1 MKKIN
6 LHLLILIMISLWSN
20 RLFSQY
26 TFFNPAGAFAIEV
39 SLANTNLTRMPM
51 YRNSIASLAVSGDYI
66 IGGTKA
72 KEGLTPFIFTA
83 SLSQQAMTD
92 LEDLNQTIEGQQSI
106 QTGFCRGKDNQ
117 LFAGTI
123 ANKNFDNIQ
132 GDGHLIRISVN
143 KKGIITVED
152 LGVPV
157 KGEGIFSLS
166 CNAEGTM
173 LYGISFPSGKFFS
186 YTIENRQT
194 KVYDDI
200 VPTEKSLKILEAEYA
215 LSPEDYLGKSLI
227 CDEKG
232 FIYGSLPINKLF
244 YFDPQKE
251 TFEIFDSELPEV
263 WGRRTLGRI
272 EAWAKAKD
280 GTLYGGNSGDGQLFA
295 FDPVS
300 RELKNLGKPI
310 MMNRLKGLTFGKN
323 GKLYGIAGALPGY
336 AHLFSYDAEKG
347 GYQDLGNPE
356 FRMTAPGIEQGI
368 QWRGFQLRT
377 IAASEDGKYIVM
389 GEDEALS
396 QLLVFL
402 ADKDND

>member
-1 MKKIN
+1 MKKPN

-20 RLFSQY
+20 PLFSQY
-26 TFFNPAGAFAIEV
+26 TFFNPVGAFAIEA
-39 SLANTNLTRMPM
+39 SLPNTNLTRMPM
-51 YRNSIASLAVSGDYI
+51 YRNSIASLAVKGDYI

-83 SLSQQAMTD
+83 SLSQQVMIS

-106 QTGFCRGKDNQ
+106 QSGFCWGKDNQ

-123 ANKNFDNIQ
+123 ANKNADNIQ
-132 GDGHLIRISVN
+132 GDGHLIAISVDAEGN
-143 KKGIITVED
+143 ISVED
-152 LGVPV
+152 LGIPV
-157 KGEGIFSLS
+157 KGEGVFSLL
-166 CNAEGTM
+166 CNDEGTM

-186 YTIENRQT
+186 YTIENQQT

-200 VPTEKSLKILEAEYA
+200 VPTQENLKILEAEYA

-232 FIYGSLPINKLF
+232 FIYGSLPVNKLF
-244 YFDPQKE
+244 CFDPQKE
-251 TFEIFDSELPEV
+251 TFEIVDAELPEV

-272 EAWAKAKD
+272 ESWAKAKD

-295 FDPVS
+295 LDPVS
-300 RELKNLGKPI
+300 REITNLGKPI
-310 MMNRLKGLTFGKN
+310 MMNRLKGLVFGKN
-323 GKLYGIAGALPGY
+323 GRLYGIAGSLPGY
-336 AHLFSYDAEKG
+336 AHLFSYDAENG

-356 FRMTAPGIEQGI
+356 FTMAAPGIEQGI
-368 QWRGFQLRT
+368 QWRGFQLGS

-396 QLLVFL
+396 QLLIFS
-402 ADKDND
+402 ADK

>member
-200 VPTEKSLKILEAEYA
+200 VPTEKCLKI
-215 LSPEDYLGKSLI
+215 
-227 CDEKG
+227 
-232 FIYGSLPINKLF
+232 
-244 YFDPQKE
+244 
-251 TFEIFDSELPEV
+251 
-263 WGRRTLGRI
+263 GRASCR
-272 EAWAKAKD
+272 
-280 GTLYGGNSGDGQLFA
+280 
-295 FDPVS
+295 
-300 RELKNLGKPI
+300 
-310 MMNRLKGLTFGKN
+310 
-323 GKLYGIAGALPGY
+323 GKL
-336 AHLFSYDAEKG
+336 
-347 GYQDLGNPE
+347 
-356 FRMTAPGIEQGI
+356 
-368 QWRGFQLRT
+368 
-377 IAASEDGKYIVM
+377 
-389 GEDEALS
+389 
-396 QLLVFL
+396 
-402 ADKDND
+402 